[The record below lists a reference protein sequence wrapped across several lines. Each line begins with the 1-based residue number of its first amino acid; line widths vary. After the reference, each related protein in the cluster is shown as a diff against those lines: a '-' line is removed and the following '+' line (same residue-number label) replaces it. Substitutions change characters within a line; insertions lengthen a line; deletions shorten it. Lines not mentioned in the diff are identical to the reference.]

1 MTKENFLNSGKKEAD
16 VILENTQQNSQLNSF
31 DIPIGIRL
39 PLSKGKKSKESLFE
53 MNFEIEK
60 QISNN
65 FKVFLSTK
73 KGELLCNPE
82 FGLPIFTLYNKTN
95 LSLEDI
101 ENIVMKEI
109 KEGTS
114 KYFPSIELEDFE
126 SVLDPLKNNDVP
138 DLLKIRIGYRLKLGS
153 LESSRTKHIVELDI
167 KRSI

>member
-1 MTKENFLNSGKKEAD
+1 
-16 VILENTQQNSQLNSF
+16 
-31 DIPIGIRL
+31 
-39 PLSKGKKSKESLFE
+39 
-53 MNFEIEK
+53 
-60 QISNN
+60 
-65 FKVFLSTK
+65 
-73 KGELLCNPE
+73 ELLCNPE